1 MDNYI
6 YTILHDIY
14 IHKGF
19 DGRIVDE
26 IVSGTNYKYY
36 TSLPKAVEALN
47 EQLENTKRWIKE
59 EKFEIEWEH
68 HENIGSTSEFYYIKL
83 KDIKRPI
90 GVYITPLELS
100 K

>member
-6 YTILHDIY
+6 YTLLIDTY
-14 IHKGF
+14 VYKGF
-19 DGRIVDE
+19 DSRLVDE
-26 IVSGTNYKYY
+26 VITSTNYNYY

-47 EQLENTKRWIKE
+47 EQLEKTKRWIQE
-59 EKFEIEWEH
+59 GQFEIEWEH
-68 HENIGSTSEFYYIKL
+68 HENIGSPSEFYYIKL

-90 GVYITPLELS
+90 GIYITPLELC